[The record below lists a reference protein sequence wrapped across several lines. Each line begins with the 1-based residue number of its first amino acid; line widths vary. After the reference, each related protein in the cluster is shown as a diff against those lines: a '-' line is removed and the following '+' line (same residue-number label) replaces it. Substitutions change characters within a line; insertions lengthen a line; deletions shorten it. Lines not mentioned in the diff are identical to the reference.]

1 MSDDERAIRDLVETW
16 MRATKAGDAATVLD
30 LMSDDVVFMVPGAEP
45 FGKAAFAAALKGLG
59 AMTIEG
65 RSDIR
70 ELEVHGDIAYLR
82 NRIEMT
88 ATATAPDGKATHR
101 SGWTLT
107 ILRKGSDGRWR
118 LSRDANLLTTQ
129 T

>member
-16 MRATKAGDAATVLD
+16 MRATKRGDAATVLD
-30 LMSDDVVFMVPGAEP
+30 LITDDVVFMVPGAEP

-70 ELEVHGDIAYLR
+70 ELSVHGDIAYLR
-82 NRIEMT
+82 NRIDMT
-88 ATATAPDGKATHR
+88 ATAADGKTIRR

-107 ILRKGSDGRWR
+107 ILRKEADGRWR
-118 LSRDANLLTTQ
+118 LSRDANLLSTQ
-129 T
+129 D